1 MFLAE
6 ASTAW
11 SNPVKE
17 YITYTSVEDLLR
29 AGFDG
34 YYGDWANFKN
44 NVTKAK
50 DFYKTVDI
58 DRELIKKFEGK
69 KTTIAS
75 FATHDQLSPMLTG
88 GEDYWNMILWLNVTL
103 PLNSYFLDGYTT
115 GDTYT
120 YKYENQKAAR
130 TFTDDD
136 QYFVHRGKMDI
147 FNAARRPFGGNM
159 RLEDRYITAIK
170 FKYWAKNLVIE
181 GKYVPLK
188 TTNPNVFAYARTN
201 ESDAVI
207 VIGNLDTKN
216 EIATNVIIPKLKA
229 NSFVSPVVMLEPP
242 TTKKGKLAVTLKPY
256 EIQVFMV
263 SKVQIK

>member
-1 MFLAE
+1 
-6 ASTAW
+6 
-11 SNPVKE
+11 
-17 YITYTSVEDLLR
+17 
-29 AGFDG
+29 
-34 YYGDWANFKN
+34 
-44 NVTKAK
+44 
-50 DFYKTVDI
+50 
-58 DRELIKKFEGK
+58 
-69 KTTIAS
+69 
-75 FATHDQLSPMLTG
+75 
-88 GEDYWNMILWLNVTL
+88 
-103 PLNSYFLDGYTT
+103 
-115 GDTYT
+115 
-120 YKYENQKAAR
+120 
-130 TFTDDD
+130 
-136 QYFVHRGKMDI
+136 
-147 FNAARRPFGGNM
+147 M